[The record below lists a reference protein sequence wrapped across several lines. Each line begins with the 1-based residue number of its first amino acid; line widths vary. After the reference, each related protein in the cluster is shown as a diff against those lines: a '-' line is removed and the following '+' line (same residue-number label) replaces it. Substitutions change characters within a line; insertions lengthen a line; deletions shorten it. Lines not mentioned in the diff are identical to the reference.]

1 MTRINV
7 VPVKELSDQWLIAEY
22 RELPRVIKQNINV
35 ENAPSKYKLGEGH
48 VKWARKHIVWVLNR
62 YSKLCK
68 EMEFR
73 GFKVNH
79 SFEDLYKLAVK
90 LPDKLKNYYNVT
102 KEDIILNR
110 ERLIEKYNLYY
121 TWTKRHKP
129 LYFTFNCLRRF

>member
-7 VPVKELSDQWLIAEY
+7 VSVKELSDQWLIAEY
-22 RELPRVIKQNINV
+22 HELPRVIKQNINV
-35 ENAPSKYKLGEGH
+35 DNAPSRYKLGAGH
-48 VKWARKHIVWVLNR
+48 VKWARKHIIWVMER
-62 YSKLCK
+62 YRALCK

-79 SFEDLYKLAVK
+79 SYEDLYKLSVK
-90 LPDKLKNYYNVT
+90 LPYKLKNYYYVT

-110 ERLIEKYNLYY
+110 DRLIDKYNSHY

-129 LYFTFNCLRRF
+129 LYFIFNCLRKF